1 MTASSS
7 PARSVGAAIGSPAGS
22 ASAAGPTGPETM
34 TWVSVPSAPACASA
48 AKSPQTKEN
57 FAPESV

>member
-7 PARSVGAAIGSPAGS
+7 PARSVGVVIGSPAGRDS
-22 ASAAGPTGPETM
+22 GAGPTGPETI
-34 TWVSVPSAPACASA
+34 TCVSVPSAPACASG